1 MARRNSE
8 LSNEKTSA
16 VVQFR
21 DTEPPDEGFLR
32 VHAAFAKVLNICG
45 VANYLERVEG
55 HAEKGGNMRLSEQ
68 DWSFL
73 LVSRLQV
80 LMN

>member
-21 DTEPPDEGFLR
+21 DTDPPDEEFLR

-45 VANYLERVEG
+45 VADYMARVERG
-55 HAEKGGNMRLSEQ
+55 VQGCKNMRLSEQ

-80 LMN
+80 LIN